1 MVAKTL
7 EAKHQLAEKKAQE
20 KKEKWALLR
29 EEGKRKADIEERR
42 AIAEENK
49 SVAKLLAE
57 ENKIM
62 LMNQGEMDE
71 LTLEWHDIAR
81 REILH

>member
-1 MVAKTL
+1 MVQSNESMVAKTL

-20 KKEKWALLR
+20 KKERWELLR
-29 EEGKRKADIEERR
+29 EEGKRKADIEDRR

-62 LMNQGEMDE
+62 LMNRGEMDE
-71 LTLEWHDIAR
+71 LTLEWHR
-81 REILH
+81 